1 MMKISEDT
9 SGNGA
14 LMRMAP
20 EIIIV
25 AKDLDEARR
34 LAVQQT

>member
-1 MMKISEDT
+1 MTSEDT

-20 EIIIV
+20 VIIV
-25 AKDLDEARR
+25 AKDLDEAKI
-34 LAVQQT
+34 LAVQQTFY